1 MTDKRIIFM
10 SRDKTVMRWF
20 VTQDGAIVETGN
32 HDDVSLLT
40 QWNTLKTDVVLI
52 GNDITIKTVEIP
64 GSNTKQRLKA
74 APFAMEEQ
82 LATDVEDMHFSYRAN
97 KDSQAIQV
105 TAIEHEA
112 FEDYLTALEELQ
124 IIAQRIVPMAALLD
138 TPEDCISL
146 MQIDDYL
153 LINDGSA
160 QWVTDTESAQI
171 QLTLLE
177 QEEQALLYWGA
188 EEAPTWLL
196 GRSFDIQTQAMLD
209 PWTSL
214 VSRLD
219 TTVVNMLTGAYAPK
233 GDLLQVS
240 KNWRRTLQ
248 FAASLLVLHLV
259 YMAVELTYLSQAK
272 NGLKEEVTALYQEVV
287 PGARVV
293 DARRQMQQLVQQRQG
308 ASLSDS
314 SFALM
319 LQGLSSALQ
328 RSSGVQPTNLNYSA
342 QNAELRVDL
351 LAGNLSQFDSLKQTL
366 EQTGYQ
372 VTMGGATAQGQQYSG
387 RIVMRSAP

>member
-10 SRDKTVMRWF
+10 SRDKAVVRWF
-20 VTQDGAIVETGN
+20 VTRDSAIVETGSAE
-32 HDDVSLLT
+32 DVSLLG
-40 QWNTLKTDVVLI
+40 QWNTLRTEVVLI
-52 GNDITIKTVEIP
+52 GNDITIKTVDIP

-105 TAIEHEA
+105 TAIEHDA
-112 FEDYLTALEELQ
+112 FKAYLTALEDLQ
-124 IIAQRIVPMAALLD
+124 ITAHRIVPMAALLD

-146 MQIDDYL
+146 MQIEDYL

-160 QWVTDTESAQI
+160 QWVTDAQAAQI

-177 QEEQALLYWGA
+177 QDDQALLYWGA

-219 TTVVNMLTGAYAPK
+219 NAVVNMLSGPYAPK
-233 GDLLQVS
+233 TDLLKVS
-240 KNWRRTLQ
+240 KSWRRTLQ
-248 FAASLLVLHLV
+248 FAASLLVLHLA
-259 YMAVELTYLSQAK
+259 YMAVELTFLSQAK
-272 NGLKEEVTALYQEVV
+272 SGLEEEVTALYQEVV

-293 DARRQMQQLVQQRQG
+293 NARRQMQQLLLTTTTQLFLRGCVAQKHPQSSWAPSIASSTM
-308 ASLSDS
+308 ASLPPATSLHQELPSFLPVRESQDS
-314 SFALM
+314 S
-319 LQGLSSALQ
+319 
-328 RSSGVQPTNLNYSA
+328 
-342 QNAELRVDL
+342 
-351 LAGNLSQFDSLKQTL
+351 
-366 EQTGYQ
+366 
-372 VTMGGATAQGQQYSG
+372 GGT
-387 RIVMRSAP
+387 